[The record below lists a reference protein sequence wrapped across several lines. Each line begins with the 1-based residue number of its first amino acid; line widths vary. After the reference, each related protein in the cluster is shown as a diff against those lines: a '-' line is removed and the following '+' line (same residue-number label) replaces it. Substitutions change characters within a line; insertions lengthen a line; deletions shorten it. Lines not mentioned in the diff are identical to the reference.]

1 MSTNNKIHVGEH
13 GDRKQQNGTGVIEF
27 NKGKRVN
34 NMTKNLSIENTEIIS
49 KAEFNRIKRSV
60 KAKHKKAGINI
71 YLLGRL
77 EFDYLGTPSLYA
89 VTQESQRN

>member
-1 MSTNNKIHVGEH
+1 MA
-13 GDRKQQNGTGVIEF
+13 
-27 NKGKRVN
+27 
-34 NMTKNLSIENTEIIS
+34 KNLSVENTEIIS

-60 KAKHKKAGINI
+60 KAKHRKAGIST

-89 VTQESQRN
+89 VTKESHKNCEN